1 MDTIEYREEL
11 KRLGMDKDLAD
22 LIAHAPERLGGGGY
36 VTRDYLD
43 MRLDLFESKLINKID
58 GVANKGDG
66 HAAKIESLETKID
79 GLFYR
84 LAGLMFFMGAGYTAI
99 LFWLLNHYKP

>member
-1 MDTIEYREEL
+1 MDTIAYREEL
-11 KRLGMDKDLAD
+11 KRLGMDPQLAD
-22 LIAHAPERLGGGGY
+22 LVAHANERLGGGL

-43 MRLDLFESKLINKID
+43 MRLGLVESRLSNKID

-66 HAAKIESLETKID
+66 LATRIDRLETKID

-84 LAGLMFFMGAGYTAI
+84 LAGLMFFMGAGYTGI